1 MKVTHLTLLFMTFL
15 LCPVMGEILSQSFV
29 IKLNEMAQII
39 EDQKSVIK
47 DQENMLVNLTQ
58 VVEDQQEA
66 IASLKNESSTY
77 NYLNLLYWA
86 TQKCHQIP
94 GYDKVFRGHRL
105 KICNILLYSRTILL
119 EWRGCTSVL

>member
-1 MKVTHLTLLFMTFL
+1 MTTLFIAFF

-39 EDQKSVIK
+39 EDQKSVLK

-58 VVEDQQEA
+58 VVVDQQEA

-77 NYLNLLYWA
+77 NYLNL
-86 TQKCHQIP
+86 
-94 GYDKVFRGHRL
+94 F
-105 KICNILLYSRTILL
+105 LL
-119 EWRGCTSVL
+119 GF